1 MEEILPDI
9 IEDNSYKYLM
19 VDNKYICS
27 IYIKQY
33 PKESGFLE
41 IIDSIPKDVEYDI
54 SIYIQKQ
61 ETYDVLKKISYQISN
76 LRSELKDTR
85 KNQLDLDIME
95 ITTKDA
101 KNLRREIQINNEE
114 IFKINFQIT
123 FFHKDLENLFT
134 LVKDFQ
140 NRLYSK
146 QIISNISNFRHL
158 DFYLNSLP
166 YINQNNKKKI
176 SSYITTSSLANIFPF
191 YTKNILDRNG
201 IVIGSTKY
209 ENKLCIL
216 DIFDEKYL
224 NSNMCIFGSSGAG
237 KSFFIKLFILKQ
249 YISGKRQVVFD
260 PEGEYGNILQNL
272 GAVYLFSNN
281 NLTNYKNILDI
292 DEIDVQNDKANFLS
306 NKINQVLTLITRLL
320 DTTSQAEEEKIKK
333 AIYDSYLK
341 FNITEDIESIYK
353 KSTDENLYLNKTIID
368 KNEFP
373 TLFDIY
379 EQIKSQNLKKK
390 FKDLILNKLK
400 CFSKTTNIDDN
411 ISLIGIDLK
420 SYDNKTS
427 AILIRY
433 FIERELKNMEENNY
447 KNPTIIYIDEVWKY
461 LKSSLKENISDLVF
475 LMYKTIRKKNASMIL
490 ITQEMS
496 DLFLGENF
504 DYAKSILNN
513 SEFKMFFKM
522 SYSDVEL
529 FKNIGE
535 IEEEDIHNISKLQ
548 KGEGYLMFEE
558 NRVNIK
564 IDSTEYEKKF
574 IREGLYDSY
583 SN

>member
-1 MEEILPDI
+1 
-9 IEDNSYKYLM
+9 
-19 VDNKYICS
+19 
-27 IYIKQY
+27 
-33 PKESGFLE
+33 
-41 IIDSIPKDVEYDI
+41 
-54 SIYIQKQ
+54 
-61 ETYDVLKKISYQISN
+61 
-76 LRSELKDTR
+76 
-85 KNQLDLDIME
+85 
-95 ITTKDA
+95 
-101 KNLRREIQINNEE
+101 
-114 IFKINFQIT
+114 
-123 FFHKDLENLFT
+123 
-134 LVKDFQ
+134 
-140 NRLYSK
+140 
-146 QIISNISNFRHL
+146 
-158 DFYLNSLP
+158 
-166 YINQNNKKKI
+166 
-176 SSYITTSSLANIFPF
+176 
-191 YTKNILDRNG
+191 
-201 IVIGSTKY
+201 
-209 ENKLCIL
+209 
-216 DIFDEKYL
+216 
-224 NSNMCIFGSSGAG
+224 MCIFGSSGAG

-260 PEGEYGNILQNL
+260 PEGEYANILQNL

-353 KSTDENLYLNKTIID
+353 KSTDENLYLNKTIVD

>member
-61 ETYDVLKKISYQISN
+61 DTYDVLKKISYQISN

-574 IREGLYDSY
+574 IREGVYDSY